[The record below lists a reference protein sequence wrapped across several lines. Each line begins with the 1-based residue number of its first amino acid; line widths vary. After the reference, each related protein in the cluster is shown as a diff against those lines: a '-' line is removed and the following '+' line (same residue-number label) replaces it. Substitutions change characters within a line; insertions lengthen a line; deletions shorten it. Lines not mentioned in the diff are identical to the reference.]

1 MRPAMENALRE
12 PRTESRTA
20 GGTPFA
26 AAEGISSG
34 PAAAGVVADPH
45 ANLRFSAS
53 RFRNRRVH
61 FIGIGGSG
69 MSGLA
74 SMLLDSGAVVTGS
87 ELKPNPQTFELSR
100 RGARI
105 SRDQIGELLTPDVDL
120 VVRTAAVS
128 DSNREF
134 QVARAFNLRVVKY
147 AELLGQVMQE
157 RYGVAVAGTH
167 GKSTTTAMIAYA
179 LTRCGADPSFVVGG
193 TVPQLGGGSHSGA
206 GKVFVAE
213 ACEFDHSFHNL
224 RPRVAIITNIEEDH
238 LDCYSGIDDIVESF
252 RTFARLVPA
261 DGRIIANGQDAR
273 VGQAI
278 GGLATPIEWV
288 ALEREATWST
298 RATGIEHGC
307 PRGHILHDGKSV
319 GDLKLSVAG
328 EHNLFNATVAV
339 ATCAACGVD
348 PARAAEA
355 LAGFT
360 GVDRRMTRVGA
371 YNGATVVD
379 DYGHHPTEI
388 RATLKALRERYEP
401 RRLLCV
407 FQPHQHSRTRF
418 LLNEFATAFA
428 SADETIVPDIFFV
441 RDSEAERSRVS
452 AADLVERVSQNGQK
466 ARHLPRFD
474 AIVDY
479 LRSVVGEGDLV
490 VTMGAGNVWEVG
502 RELVG

>member
-1 MRPAMENALRE
+1 MRHGMDNALRE

-20 GGTPFA
+20 YVP
-26 AAEGISSG
+26 SSG
-34 PAAAGVVADPH
+34 ASGPQADPH

-87 ELKPNPQTFELSR
+87 ELKPNPQTFDLSR

-105 SRDQIGELLTPDVDL
+105 SRDQIGELLTPEIDL

-128 DSNREF
+128 DTNREYE
-134 QVARAFNLRVVKY
+134 VARAYGLRVVKY
-147 AELLGQVMQE
+147 AELLGQVMHE

-179 LTRCGADPSFVVGG
+179 LARCGADPSFVVGG

-206 GKVFVAE
+206 GRVFVAE

-224 RPRVAIITNIEEDH
+224 RPRLAIITNIEEDH
-238 LDCYSGIDDIVESF
+238 LDCYSGIDDIVSSF
-252 RTFARLVPA
+252 RTFARLVPG
-261 DGRIIANGQDAR
+261 DGLIIANGPDAR
-273 VGQAI
+273 VGQAV
-278 GGLATPIEWV
+278 GGLGTPIQWV

-298 RATGIEHGC
+298 RATGTDGGC
-307 PRGHILHDGKSV
+307 PRGHVLLEGKSV
-319 GDLKLSVAG
+319 ADLKLAIPG
-328 EHNLFNATVAV
+328 EHNLFNATVAL
-339 ATCAACGVD
+339 AACAACGVD
-348 PARAAEA
+348 PAQAGTA
-355 LAGFT
+355 LGSFT
-360 GVDRRMTRVGA
+360 GVDRRMTQVGA

-388 RATLKALRERYEP
+388 RATLKALRERYGP
-401 RRLLCV
+401 RRLFCV

-428 SADETIVPDIFFV
+428 AADETIVPDIYFV

-452 AADLVERVSQNGQK
+452 AADLVDRVTRNGQS

-479 LRSVVGEGDLV
+479 LRGVVAPGDLV